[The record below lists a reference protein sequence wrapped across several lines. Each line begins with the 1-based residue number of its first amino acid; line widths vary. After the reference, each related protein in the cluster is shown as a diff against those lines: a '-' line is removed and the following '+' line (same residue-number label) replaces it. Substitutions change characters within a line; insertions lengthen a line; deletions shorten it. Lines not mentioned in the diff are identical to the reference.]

1 MPFTSN
7 RDLTTLP
14 PSPDWQGTPV
24 NGKGHFM
31 NLEHPYV
38 PGLLDVLKWKLK
50 ANPFK
55 AEKRI
60 PFTLSISMDTSWLQ
74 NERDC
79 IVWLGHCTF
88 FIRLDKICF
97 LTDPVFGNILFT
109 KRSTAFP
116 INPNL
121 LKGIH
126 YILLSHD
133 HRDHCDKS
141 SLQQVIANNPQV
153 RILTGLRMDMLLKKF
168 NRQVQ
173 VTTAGWYQQ
182 YDHIPSPLSVFFVPA
197 RHWSKRGPFDNNQRL
212 WGGFVIRREQQ
223 LIYFGGD
230 SGYDGHYKTAAHVF
244 GSFDYALLG
253 IGAFEPQ
260 WFMHPHHQ
268 SPADAIHAF
277 NDLQAQHLIPM
288 HYGTFDLADEPLYLP
303 LQVLRQEAAN
313 NQLSGALL
321 TPLIGEA
328 VYL

>member
-7 RDLTTLP
+7 PDLITLP

-24 NGKGHFM
+24 DSKGHFM

-38 PGLLDVLKWKLK
+38 PGWLDVLKWKLK
-50 ANPFK
+50 TNPFK
-55 AEKRI
+55 EAKRA
-60 PFTLSISMDTSWLQ
+60 PYRLPISPDASWLQ
-74 NERDC
+74 NEKNC

-97 LTDPVFGNILFT
+97 LTDPVFGNILLT
-109 KRSTAFP
+109 KRITAFP
-116 INPNL
+116 IDPNL

-153 RILTGLRMDMLLKKF
+153 KVLTGLRMDELLKKF
-168 NRQVQ
+168 NSHVQ
-173 VTTAGWYQQ
+173 VSTAGWYQQ
-182 YDHIPSPLSVFFVPA
+182 YNDVSQPLSVYFVPT
-197 RHWSKRGPFDNNQRL
+197 RHWSKRGPFDNNERL
-212 WGGFVIRREQQ
+212 WGGFVIKRGQQ
-223 LIYFGGD
+223 LFYFGGD
-230 SGYDGHYKTAAHVF
+230 SGYDGHYQLTARIF
-244 GSFDYALLG
+244 GPFDYALLG

-268 SPADAIHAF
+268 SPADAIRAF
-277 NDLQAQHLIPM
+277 RDLQAQHLIPM
-288 HYGTFDLADEPLYLP
+288 HYSTFDLADEPLALP
-303 LQVLRQEAAN
+303 LQALKQTAADDH
-313 NQLSGALL
+313 LSQALL
-321 TPLIGEA
+321 TPLPGEA